1 MAEDFGMTSME
12 AARQLRQRLE
22 SLRAAG
28 IDYLPLIN
36 EPLPIPAAPTTPQP
50 SPHATLF
57 DEPTAAPPDAP
68 ALSKEQRRVALDLL
82 AKEVTGCV
90 RCKELASTRTQTVFG
105 VGPVEPDL
113 CFVGEAPGHDE
124 DLQGEPFVGPAG
136 QLLNRIIA
144 AAGMKRS
151 EVFICNVLRCRPPG
165 NPGNRPPT
173 AEEAANCREHLEKT
187 LELVH
192 PRFICTLGLPAAR
205 ALLELGP
212 SVTMGRLRGRFYE
225 YKGIPV
231 VCTYHP
237 SYLLRIPDEAKKN
250 EEKRK
255 VWEDVKMLLT
265 QMGKPI
271 PGKT

>member
-1 MAEDFGMTSME
+1 MAEEFGLTAAE

-28 IDYLPLIN
+28 IDYLPVTN
-36 EPLPIPAAPTTPQP
+36 EPLPLPAAVP
-50 SPHATLF
+50 SPPQATLF
-57 DEPTAAPPDAP
+57 DEPTAAAP
-68 ALSKEQRRVALDLL
+68 VAPTLSIDQRRVALTLL
-82 AKEVTGCV
+82 AKEVAGCV
-90 RCKELASTRTQTVFG
+90 RCKELSSTRTQTVFG

-113 CFVGEAPGHDE
+113 CFVGEAPGRDE
-124 DLQGEPFVGPAG
+124 DLQGEPFVGAAG
-136 QLLNRIIA
+136 QLLNKIIA
-144 AAGMKRS
+144 AAGFKRTD
-151 EVFICNVLRCRPPG
+151 VFICNVLRCRP
-165 NPGNRPPT
+165 PGNRPPT
-173 AEEAANCREHLEKT
+173 AEEAANCRDHLEKT
-187 LELVH
+187 LELVR

-205 ALLELGP
+205 TLLEMGP

-255 VWEDVKMLLT
+255 VWEDMKMLLT
-265 QMGKPI
+265 RMGKPI
-271 PGKT
+271 PGKG